1 MGPLGPLLT
10 YILFHLPN
18 SAEQRSQ
25 LSPFHP
31 VESGGEVSQRS
42 NKSTVGGVKTGDMEP
57 GIGRL
62 SR

>member
-1 MGPLGPLLT
+1 MDPLGPLLT
-10 YILFHLPN
+10 YILFRLPD

-31 VESGGEVSQRS
+31 VESGGEAGGRS
-42 NKSTVGGVKTGDMEP
+42 NKLAGGLKIGDIEP
-57 GIGRL
+57 RIGRL